1 MREIGPCGTG
11 SSAFGRPAGVAT
23 ALAFDWRK
31 VSFVPRVPDIE
42 APMPRV
48 KRARARLSR
57 RRDTVEQ
64 ITSVFY
70 STKQIKRVSNTQKVP
85 RFFLREQFIHPAH
98 RISHIFLV
106 ERPPDTKAV
115 ESASWRTFCQKSC
128 AFLAQILKSSPLH
141 NAENSLRQAV
151 FGIDFRLSTLSSEL
165 AVPFETPLCP
175 PVRSLHRLLLIF
187 I

>member
-106 ERPPDTKAV
+106 QRPTDTKAV
-115 ESASWRTFCQKSC
+115 EPRKIALLSRGRSTDGQSECRQKSR

-141 NAENSLRQAV
+141 NAENSLR
-151 FGIDFRLSTLSSEL
+151 
-165 AVPFETPLCP
+165 
-175 PVRSLHRLLLIF
+175 
-187 I
+187 